1 MTIYKKTGAQSPWQP
16 YQYYSAFCEETY
28 GIEPDQLI
36 TREDETKAIC
46 TAEYSDIVPLSGG
59 HVIFSSLVGRPGAYA
74 SELSPGLQVI
84 LMSLLLHKHALI
96 VH

>member
-28 GIEPDQLI
+28 GIAPDQLI
-36 TREDETKAIC
+36 TRGDETKAIC

-59 HVIFSSLVGRPGAYA
+59 HVIFSSLVGRPGA
-74 SELSPGLQVI
+74 ENPDLSPVLRVI
-84 LMSLLLHKHALI
+84 LIFITTVKNM
-96 VH
+96 